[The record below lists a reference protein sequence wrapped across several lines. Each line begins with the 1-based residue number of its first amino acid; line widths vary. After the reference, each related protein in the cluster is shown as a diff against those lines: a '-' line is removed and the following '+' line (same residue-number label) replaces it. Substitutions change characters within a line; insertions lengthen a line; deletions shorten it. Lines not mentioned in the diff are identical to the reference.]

1 MSQPVS
7 NAPGIEAE
15 VAVVGAGPAG
25 LATAIGFAASGRTT
39 VLITGPERGIDHRTT
54 ALLGTS
60 IPILERFG
68 VWHRIAPHTAP
79 LRDMRIVDGTRR
91 LVRAPEVTFKASEIG
106 LEAFGYNIEN
116 EPLRRELGA
125 AAEETNGL
133 SLARASL
140 TDLRTDADGVT
151 LSLDDGRSVRAAL
164 VVAADGRNSRV
175 REACGIGVKRREY
188 PQVAVTA
195 TVRHTRPHWDISTE
209 FHTETGPF
217 TLVPLPGDRS
227 SIVCVV
233 DDREAVRLLGLDLP
247 ALAREFERRAHSIL
261 GPFEVE
267 EGRAAFPLVAETARE
282 ITAPRVALMA
292 EAAHVMPPI
301 GAQGLNLGLR
311 DAVAL
316 VDLAAEPGLDLGG
329 AEMLKRYAGARDRDI
344 HGRMT
349 AVDML
354 NRSLLSDLV
363 PVQSVRGFGLYLLD
377 RVGPLRRT
385 VMRLGL
391 GNRAA

>member
-1 MSQPVS
+1 MPHDTQT
-7 NAPGIEAE
+7 E
-15 VAVVGAGPAG
+15 VAVIGAGPAG
-25 LATAIGFAASGRTT
+25 LAAAIGLAATGRPT
-39 VLITGPERGIDHRTT
+39 VLVTGPERGVDHRTT

-68 VWHRIAPHTAP
+68 VWERLKPHTAP
-79 LRDMRIVDGTRR
+79 LRDMRIIDGTRR
-91 LVRAPEVTFKASEIG
+91 LIRAPEVTFKSSEIG
-106 LEAFGYNIEN
+106 METFGYNIEN
-116 EPLRRELGA
+116 DPLRLELTRA
-125 AAEETNGL
+125 AAETPNL
-133 SLARASL
+133 TLVRASL
-140 TDLRTDADGVT
+140 TGLEVSGDAARITLDSGDTVT
-151 LSLDDGRSVRAAL
+151 ASL
-164 VVAADGRNSRV
+164 VVAADGRQSRV
-175 REACGIGVKRREY
+175 REACGITMKKRDY

-233 DDREAVRLLGLDLP
+233 DDREAVRMLGLDP
-247 ALAREFERRAHSIL
+247 GALAREFERRAASIL
-261 GPFEVE
+261 GTFQVD

-311 DAVAL
+311 DAALL
-316 VDLAAEPGLDLGG
+316 VDLVGAPGAEIGG
-329 AEMLKRYAGARDRDI
+329 PEMLKQYATGRTRDI
-344 HGRMT
+344 HGLMT

-354 NRSLLSDLV
+354 NRSLLSDLL
-363 PVQSVRGFGLYLLD
+363 PVQGMRGFGLYLLD
-377 RVGPLRRT
+377 RVAPLRRRA
-385 VMRLGL
+385 MRLGL

>member
-1 MSQPVS
+1 MSQI
-7 NAPGIEAE
+7 IEAE

-25 LATAIGFAASGRTT
+25 LAAAIGFAKAGWQT
-39 VLITGPERGIDHRTT
+39 VLVTGPERGVDHRTT

-68 VWHRIAPHTAP
+68 VWERLLPHTAP
-79 LRDMRIVDGTRR
+79 LRDMRIIDGTRR
-91 LVRAPEVTFKASEIG
+91 LIRAPEVTFKSSEIG

-116 EPLRRELGA
+116 DPLRRTLADA
-125 AAEETNGL
+125 AAEAPNLTL
-133 SLARASL
+133 VKASL
-140 TDLRTDADGVT
+140 TDLKVEGT
-151 LSLDDGRSVRAAL
+151 LAHLALDDGNSVATRL
-164 VVAADGRNSRV
+164 VVAADGRQSRV
-175 REACGIGVKRREY
+175 REACGIGMKRREY

-195 TVRHTRPHWDISTE
+195 IVRHTQPHWDTSIE

-217 TLVPLPGDRS
+217 TLVPLRGDRS

-233 DDREAVRLLGLDLP
+233 DDREAVRLLGLEP
-247 ALAREFERRAHSIL
+247 AALAGAMERRAQSVL
-261 GPFEVE
+261 GSFEVE
-267 EGRAAFPLVAETARE
+267 EGRAAFPLVAETARS

-292 EAAHVMPPI
+292 EAAHIMPPI

-311 DAVAL
+311 DAATL
-316 VDLAAEPGLDLGG
+316 IDLANEAGG
-329 AEMLKRYAGARDRDI
+329 EIGGEAMLKRYASARDKDI

-349 AVDML
+349 AVDLL

-363 PVQSVRGFGLYLLD
+363 PVQGVRGFGLYLLD
-377 RVGPLRRT
+377 RITPLRRT
-385 VMRLGL
+385 VMKLGL